1 MKTALLTFSIFLLSV
16 LTFGQERENYFA
28 TWSDTE
34 IGGYVELNGRA
45 TEIGADTYSILGA
58 KAVLVLNG
66 KWGLGVTGSAFNYD
80 ETLSALV
87 DDGTYRLEA
96 AYGGF
101 FVERIFS
108 INENFKL
115 SLSIG
120 TGAGTAQY
128 RYEKDYRKE
137 KRWTDEYIDVVQFA
151 FFEPGIEI
159 EHRIAGNFWI
169 GAAGTF
175 RNTSPL
181 ELLGT
186 EDDFLQSWSAG
197 LSVKYG
203 IY

>member
-1 MKTALLTFSIFLLSV
+1 MKIKLLTLALILLTIV
-16 LTFGQERENYFA
+16 TFGQERENHFA
-28 TWSDTE
+28 TWGNTK

-45 TEIGADTYSILGA
+45 TEVGDETYPVFGAR
-58 KAVLVLNG
+58 AVLVFNG
-66 KWGLGVTGSAFNYD
+66 KWGLGVTGSAFDYD
-80 ETLSALV
+80 ESLSALV

-115 SLSIG
+115 ALSIG
-120 TGAGTAQY
+120 TGYGMAQY
-128 RYEKDYRKE
+128 RYEKEYRKD
-137 KRWTDEYIDVVQFA
+137 KRWTEEFIDVVQFA

-169 GAAGTF
+169 GAAGSF

-181 ELLGT
+181 ELIGT
-186 EDDFLQSWSAG
+186 DDGFLQSWSAG

-203 IY
+203 IF

>member
-1 MKTALLTFSIFLLSV
+1 MKSAILTIALFFLTIVS
-16 LTFGQERENYFA
+16 FGQERENHFT
-28 TWSDTE
+28 TWGDTE
-34 IGGYVELNGRA
+34 IGGYVGLSGRV
-45 TEIGADTYSILGA
+45 TEIGDDVYPVLDA
-58 KAVLVLNG
+58 KAVIVLNG
-66 KWGLGVTGSAFNYD
+66 SWGLGVTGSAFDYD
-80 ETLSALV
+80 ESLSELV

-101 FVERIFS
+101 FVEKIFS

-115 SLSIG
+115 ALSIG

-137 KRWTDEYIDVVQFA
+137 KRWTEEYIDVVQFA

-169 GAAGTF
+169 GATGSF

-181 ELLGT
+181 ELIGT
-186 EDDFLQSWSAG
+186 DDQLLQSWNAG
-197 LSVKYG
+197 VSVKYG
-203 IY
+203 IF